1 MCDFSKIQIV
11 VENSL
16 QAKFLRKEFGIDTFI
31 GINRFDENNK
41 LLGHID
47 LEWMDVGKLRRY
59 HPEIAGFYDNVK
71 NFDDVLGNKFKAWKK
86 RNGY

>member
-11 VENSL
+11 VENSF
-16 QAKFLRKEFGIDTFI
+16 QVKFLRKEFGINTSI
-31 GINRFDENNK
+31 GINRFDENNN

-47 LEWMDVGKLRRY
+47 LEWIDADKLRRCY
-59 HPEIAGFYDNVK
+59 PDVAKLYNNVK

-86 RNGY
+86 INGY